1 MFIEKTQKEK
11 KTLLAQFMGLE
22 IFDKLWTSANEEIRE
37 VSAILKNFKRN
48 DWERELS
55 DIKNN
60 KESFEEK
67 HEKLLEAQEV
77 IDKNKKLQEDAV
89 RELTRKLKSIDKSI
103 SNIEELE
110 DERDNL
116 DNSID
121 SINNQH
127 IQANKKYQERTQSK
141 KELE

>member
-1 MFIEKTQKEK
+1 MQSGITRIIFRETYKDEAGI
-11 KTLLAQFMGLE
+11 LLL
-22 IFDKLWTSANEEIRE
+22 LN
-37 VSAILKNFKRN
+37 
-48 DWERELS
+48 
-55 DIKNN
+55 NN
-60 KESFEEK
+60 KEDFEEK

-121 SINNQH
+121 SKIINIFRQTKSIKRGH
-127 IQANKKYQERTQSK
+127 KVKKS
-141 KELE
+141 